1 MDDSEADSIKKLLV
15 QDEILKGVVVDS
27 TDAWP
32 NSIRRASY
40 KK

>member
-1 MDDSEADSIKKLLV
+1 MDDSGADGTKKPLV
-15 QDEILKGVVVDS
+15 QDEISKGVVVDS

-40 KK
+40 KL